1 MRIFATHSITATSM
15 WKLKFF
21 WRQNQIFPS
30 TCAVRSHHVLKIW
43 MQVEKENMAQSF
55 INLLEVSFVC
65 CVSWT
70 VLLTNSSLK
79 HNFPAEGQLWTT
91 MEAVA
96 YLGKIT
102 SIANLGRQVIKW
114 LLWYANMT
122 NAAWNDLYVCSVYW
136 RMKTRAMKQT
146 LLAKNPAHEK

>member
-21 WRQNQIFPS
+21 LETKPDFPFNMCSSLTSRSQNMNARWKGKYGTEFHKF
-30 TCAVRSHHVLKIW
+30 TRS
-43 MQVEKENMAQSF
+43 F
-55 INLLEVSFVC
+55 FCLLRA
-65 CVSWT
+65 WT
-70 VLLTNSSLK
+70 VLLTNSSPK
-79 HNFPAEGQLWTT
+79 HNFPAERQLWTT
-91 MEAVA
+91 MEAVS

-102 SIANLGRQVIKW
+102 SIANLGRQVING
-114 LLWYANMT
+114 YANMT
-122 NAAWNDLYVCSVYW
+122 YAAWNDLYVCSVYW